1 MDTQT
6 LKSELPKTTVCPKCG
21 RVLPPDAPRGL
32 CTKCLVGAMLDT
44 GPLAGALHLAV
55 GKSVL
60 PRAFGPYELLEEVA
74 RGGMGIVYKARQT
87 QINRVV
93 ALKVIAA
100 GQFASPGFVERFR
113 TEAEAVASL
122 DDPHIVPIY
131 EVGECE
137 GQGFF
142 SMRFVE
148 GGSLA
153 QRISDRKSPLSNRE
167 AVELLAKVSRAVHHA
182 HQRGILHR
190 DIKPGNILLDAKG
203 EPHLTDF
210 GLAKLVAKDSTL
222 TRTVA
227 MMGTPSYM
235 SPEQARGEARQLT
248 TAVDVY
254 GLGAVFYESLTGRP
268 PFAGGTTMET
278 VRRVLEQEPAR
289 PRALS
294 PSVGHD
300 LETICLKCLEK
311 VPASRYGSA
320 EALAEDLERWL
331 NHEPILARRATPL
344 ERLAK
349 WMRRNPKVA
358 ALTVL
363 LNVVFVVGL
372 AGILTMSV
380 RLASANFE
388 KTQSNIRLAKDLRDF
403 EWQKLDELAT
413 SGKRD
418 DALAT
423 LSDSLRHNPNDRVAA
438 TRLISMMSVCN
449 FALPAGP
456 PMRHGAAVNIVVL
469 SADGRRAVTAA
480 DDGKARIWDL
490 QTGRVLAT
498 LIHPL
503 KVTVAAFA
511 ADEAFV
517 LTTCID
523 GTFRLWNSGTA
534 SVVFEF
540 PKAPDCRIPQTLSND
555 RKRVALLETDT
566 SVQVW
571 DLLGHQR
578 LGGAFEMPGLVNASV
593 FGQDPGTIALA
604 SEDGTVSVRTGE
616 SYQTIALQLK
626 LPKGVTLLKF
636 SPDGSRLA
644 AAWGG
649 WITLWDSGSW
659 TKLKEFQ
666 ADDTQ
671 ILWLEFAPDGSR
683 CVTMAYDRP
692 LKIWEVASG
701 QAVGQPIDA
710 ERPFAYF
717 VISSDGKRLATRSQ
731 GGAARIWDALTGLP
745 VSEPFEHEGPITD
758 LRFDPRGQFLITASQ
773 DGTAQVWDVETGRP
787 GGLSLKTTD
796 PYPCAC
802 FSLDGRL
809 VVRTSE
815 QRAEVFD
822 GQTGEP
828 RGKPMVHAGQIYRM
842 KLSPDGKKLATAAW
856 DNTGRV
862 WDFQTGEPLTPPLKH
877 RRRLYAIAFSPNG
890 RFVATASEDATAR
903 LWDAATGQPIGPSL
917 AHEGEVLDVYFSPD
931 SRALLTASTDGTAR
945 LWSTDQGAPLWPQP
959 LRHKG
964 IVWTAEFSPDGR
976 RIATASADKSA
987 LVWDAQSRLPLTRP
1001 MLHERGVSGAHFS
1014 PDGKWVLT
1022 FSSDGTARVWD
1033 ARSGEPVS
1041 QPMRHKGSLADAV
1054 FSPDGRWVFTG
1065 SHDGVARLW
1074 DARTGYPLSEPLQ
1087 HTGEITCIQFS
1098 PDGRR
1103 CLSIASLDAL
1113 RLWAA
1118 MDSPVP
1124 VPLWFCE
1131 FVEAVAGRRC
1141 NQHHDAE
1148 PVSRESLQA
1157 FRQRFADSRET
1168 DFYSRWANWFVYER
1182 LKDPAPAF
1190 VP

>member
-1 MDTQT
+1 
-6 LKSELPKTTVCPKCG
+6 
-21 RVLPPDAPRGL
+21 
-32 CTKCLVGAMLDT
+32 MLDA
-44 GPLAGALHLAV
+44 GPLASALHMAV

-60 PRAFGPYELLEEVA
+60 PRAFGAYELLEEVA

-87 QINRVV
+87 PINRVV
-93 ALKVIAA
+93 ALKVIAG
-100 GQFASPGFVERFR
+100 GQFASPDFVERFR
-113 TEAEAVASL
+113 TEAETVASL
-122 DDPHIVPIY
+122 DHPNIVPIY

-153 QRISDRKSPLSNRE
+153 RRISNGKSPLLNRE

-190 DIKPGNILLDAKG
+190 DVKPGNILLDAKG

-222 TRTVA
+222 TRTAA
-227 MMGTPSYM
+227 MLGTPSYM
-235 SPEQARGEARQLT
+235 SPEQARGEAKQLT

-254 GLGAVFYESLTGRP
+254 GLGAVFYELLTGRP

-278 VRRVLEQEPAR
+278 VRQVLEKEPVR
-289 PRALS
+289 PKALC
-294 PSVGHD
+294 PSADHD

-311 VPASRYGSA
+311 IPASRYGSA

-331 NHEPILARRATPL
+331 NHEPILARRSTVI

-349 WMRRNPKVA
+349 WTRRNPKVA
-358 ALTVL
+358 ALTL
-363 LNVVFVVGL
+363 LLHVVFLVGL
-372 AGILTMSV
+372 AGILLMSV
-380 RLASANFE
+380 RLASANHE
-388 KTQSNIRLAKDLRDF
+388 KTKSNIQLAKDLRDF

-418 DALAT
+418 DALANLT
-423 LSDSLRHNPNDRVAA
+423 DFLRHNPNDRVAA
-438 TRLISMMSVCN
+438 SRLISMMSVCN
-449 FALPAGP
+449 FALPAGA
-456 PMRHGAAVNIVVL
+456 PMRHGAPLTTLVL

-490 QTGRVLAT
+490 QSGRVLAT

-511 ADEAFV
+511 ADERFV
-517 LTTCID
+517 LTMCID
-523 GTFRLWNSGTA
+523 GTLRLWNSGTA

-555 RKRVALLETDT
+555 RKRVALLQTDT

-571 DLLGHQR
+571 DLMGHQR
-578 LGGAFEMPGLVNASV
+578 LGGVLPMPDLVNASV

-604 SEDGTVSVRTGE
+604 SEDGTIRVRTGE

-626 LPKGVTLLKF
+626 LPKGVTLVKF
-636 SPDGSRLA
+636 SPDGSTLA

-649 WITLWDSGSW
+649 SITLWDTKSW
-659 TKLKEFQ
+659 TKLREIQ
-666 ADDTQ
+666 AYDAQ
-671 ILWLEFAPDGSR
+671 VLWLEYAPDGR
-683 CVTMAYDRP
+683 RIVTMAYDRP

-701 QAVGQPIDA
+701 QTVGQPIEA

-717 VISSDGKRLATRSQ
+717 VMSPDGKRLATRSQ
-731 GGAARIWDALTGLP
+731 GGVARIWDALSGLP
-745 VSEPFEHEGPITD
+745 ESESFEHEGPITD
-758 LRFDPRGQFLITASQ
+758 LRFDPSGQFVITASQ
-773 DGTAQVWDVETGRP
+773 DGTAQVWDVQNGQA
-787 GGLSLKTTD
+787 GGLSFKTTD
-796 PYPCAC
+796 TYPCAC

-809 VVRTSE
+809 VVRTTEE

-822 GQTGEP
+822 AQTGE
-828 RGKPMVHAGQIYRM
+828 RVGKPMVHAGQVYRI
-842 KLSPDGKKLATAAW
+842 KLSPDGKKLATASW

-877 RRRLYAIAFSPNG
+877 RRRLYKIVFSPDG
-890 RFVATASEDATAR
+890 RYVATASEDTTAR
-903 LWDAATGQPIGPSL
+903 LWDAATGQPMGPPL

-931 SRALLTASTDGTAR
+931 SRGLLTASTDGTAR
-945 LWSTDQGAPLWPQP
+945 LWSTNQGAQLWPQP

-976 RIATASADKSA
+976 RIVTASADKSA

-1001 MLHERGVSGAHFS
+1001 MIHERGVSEAHFS

-1022 FSSDGTARVWD
+1022 CSLDGTARVWD
-1033 ARSGEPVS
+1033 GSSGEPVS
-1041 QPMRHKGSLADAV
+1041 QPMRHKGRLADAV
-1054 FSPDGRWVFTG
+1054 FSPDGRTVFTG
-1065 SHDGVARLW
+1065 SQDGTARLW

-1087 HTGEITCIQFS
+1087 HKGAITCIQFS

-1103 CLSIASLDAL
+1103 CLSIAGLDAL
-1113 RLWAA
+1113 RLWDV

-1131 FVEAVAGRRC
+1131 FVEAVAGRHC
-1141 NQHHDAE
+1141 NEHHNAE
-1148 PVSRESLQA
+1148 PVSHESLRP
-1157 FRQRFADSRET
+1157 FRQRFADSRDT
-1168 DFYSRWANWFVYER
+1168 DFYSRYAHWFLHER

>member
-1 MDTQT
+1 M
-6 LKSELPKTTVCPKCG
+6 V
-21 RVLPPDAPRGL
+21 
-32 CTKCLVGAMLDT
+32 DT
-44 GPLAGALHLAV
+44 GPLADALRLAV
-55 GKSVL
+55 GHSVL
-60 PRAFGPYELLEEVA
+60 PRQFGAYELLEELA

-87 QINRVV
+87 HVNRIV

-100 GQFASPGFVERFR
+100 GQFASRDFVERFR

-131 EVGECE
+131 EVGDCE

-142 SMRFVE
+142 SMRFLE

-153 QRISDRKSPLSNRE
+153 QRIANRHSPLSNRR

-190 DIKPGNILLDAKG
+190 DIKPGNILLDLKG

-210 GLAKLVAKDSTL
+210 GLAKLIAKDSTL

-227 MMGTPSYM
+227 LLGTPSYM
-235 SPEQARGEARQLT
+235 SPEQARGESRHLT

-254 GLGAVFYESLTGRP
+254 GLGAVFYELIAGRP

-278 VRRVLEQEPAR
+278 VRQVLEKEPVR
-289 PRALS
+289 PKALC
-294 PSVGHD
+294 PSVDHD

-311 VPASRYGSA
+311 TPASRYGSA

-331 NHEPILARRATPL
+331 NHEPILARRSTAI
-344 ERLAK
+344 ERVAK

-358 ALTVL
+358 TLTVL
-363 LNVVFVVGL
+363 LHVVLLLGL
-372 AGILTMSV
+372 AGMLTMSV
-380 RLASANFE
+380 RLAASNFE
-388 KTQSNIRLAKDLRDF
+388 KTQSNIQLAKDLRDF

-423 LSDSLRHNPNDRVAA
+423 LADFLRHDPNDRAAA
-438 TRLISMMSVCN
+438 TRLVSMMSACN
-449 FALPAGP
+449 FALPSGA
-456 PMRHGAAVNIVVL
+456 PMRHGAALNTLVL
-469 SADGRRAVTAA
+469 STDGRRAVTAA

-490 QTGRVLAT
+490 QSRRLLTT

-511 ADEAFV
+511 ADESFV

-523 GTFRLWNSGTA
+523 GTFRLWNSDTA

-540 PKAPDCRIPQTLSND
+540 PKAPDFRIPQTLSND
-555 RKRVALLETDT
+555 RKRVAFLETDT

-571 DLLGHQR
+571 DLLKHQR
-578 LGGAFEMPGLVNASV
+578 LGGALKMPGLVNASV
-593 FGQDPGTIALA
+593 FGQDPGTMALA

-616 SYQTIALQLK
+616 SYQDIAFQIK
-626 LPKGVTLLKF
+626 LPTGVTLLKF

-649 WITLWDSGSW
+649 WITLWDTGSW
-659 TKLKEFQ
+659 AKLKEFEAHDAQ
-666 ADDTQ
+666 V
-671 ILWLEFAPDGSR
+671 LWLEFTPDGRHLVS
-683 CVTMAYDRP
+683 MAYDRP
-692 LKIWEVASG
+692 LKIWESATG
-701 QAVGQPIDA
+701 QTVGQPIEA
-710 ERPFAYF
+710 ERPFAYL
-717 VISSDGKRLATRSQ
+717 IMSPDGKRLATRSQ
-731 GGAARIWDALTGLP
+731 GGTVRIWDALTGLP
-745 VSEPFEHEGPITD
+745 LSEPFEHEGPVTD
-758 LRFDPRGQFLITASQ
+758 LRFDPNGQFIITASQ
-773 DGTAQVWDVETGRP
+773 DGTAQVWDVQNAPVGA
-787 GGLSLKTTD
+787 LSFKTSD
-796 PYPCAC
+796 NYPCAC
-802 FSLDGRL
+802 FSRDGRL
-809 VVRTSE
+809 VARTTE

-822 GQTGEP
+822 AQTGRP
-828 RGKPMVHAGQIYRM
+828 MGKPMAHAAEIYRM

-890 RFVATASEDATAR
+890 RWVATASEDATAR

-917 AHEGEVLDVYFSPD
+917 AHEGEVLDVFFGPD
-931 SRALLTASTDGTAR
+931 SHGLLTASTDGTAR

-976 RIATASADKSA
+976 RIVTASADKSA
-987 LVWDAQSRLPLTRP
+987 VVWDAQSRLPVTRP

-1014 PDGKWVLT
+1014 PDGKRVLT
-1022 FSSDGTARVWD
+1022 FSLDGTARVWD
-1033 ARSGEPVS
+1033 ASSGEPVS
-1041 QPMRHKGSLADAV
+1041 QLMRHKRRLADAV
-1054 FSPDGRWVFTG
+1054 FSPDGHLVFTG
-1065 SHDGVARLW
+1065 SQDGVARLW

-1087 HTGEITCIQFS
+1087 HAGAITCIQFS
-1098 PDGRR
+1098 PHGRR
-1103 CLSIASLDAL
+1103 CLSIAGLDAL
-1113 RLWAA
+1113 RLWEV

-1124 VPLWFCE
+1124 VPPGFCE

-1141 NQHHDAE
+1141 NAHHDVE
-1148 PVSRESLQA
+1148 PVSHEALQP
-1157 FRQRFADSRET
+1157 FRQRFAGSRET
-1168 DFYSRWANWFVYER
+1168 DFYSHYANWFLYER
-1182 LKDPAPAF
+1182 FKDPAPAF

>member
-1 MDTQT
+1 MS
-6 LKSELPKTTVCPKCG
+6 SELPKTATCPKCG
-21 RVLPPDAPRGL
+21 RVLPPDAPQGL

-44 GPLAGALHLAV
+44 GPLAAVLQLAG
-55 GKSVL
+55 GKTAL

-74 RGGMGIVYKARQT
+74 RGGMGIVYRARQV

-93 ALKVIAA
+93 ALKVMAA
-100 GQFASPGFVERFR
+100 GQFASPDFVERFR

-153 QRISDRKSPLSNRE
+153 QRISGPKPPLSNRE
-167 AVELLAKVSRAVHHA
+167 AVELLAKVARAVHHA

-190 DIKPGNILLDAKG
+190 DVKPGNILLDAKG
-203 EPHLTDF
+203 DPHLTDF

-227 MMGTPSYM
+227 MLGTPSYM
-235 SPEQARGEARQLT
+235 SPELARGESKHLT

-254 GLGAVFYESLTGRP
+254 GLGAVFYELLTGRP

-278 VRRVLEQEPAR
+278 VRQVLEKEPVR
-289 PRALS
+289 PKALS
-294 PSVGHD
+294 PSVDHD

-311 VPASRYGSA
+311 LPASRYGSA

-331 NHEPILARRATPL
+331 NHEPILARRSTPI

-363 LNVVFVVGL
+363 LLAVFVVGL

-380 RLASANFE
+380 RLATANFE
-388 KTQSNIRLAKDLRDF
+388 KTQSNIQLAKDLRDF

-418 DALAT
+418 DALANLT
-423 LSDSLRHNPNDRVAA
+423 DFLRHNPNDRVAA
-438 TRLISMMSVCN
+438 TRLISMLSGCN
-449 FALPAGP
+449 FALPAGA
-456 PMRHGAAVNIVVL
+456 PMRHGAALTTLVL

-490 QTGRVLAT
+490 QTGRLLAT

-517 LTTCID
+517 LTTCLD
-523 GTFRLWNSGTA
+523 GTFRLWDSRTA

-540 PKAPDCRIPQTLSND
+540 PKAPDCRIPQTLSCE

-566 SVQVW
+566 SVQIW
-571 DLLGHQR
+571 DLLGRQR
-578 LGGAFEMPGLVNASV
+578 LGGALQMPGLVNASV
-593 FGQDPGTIALA
+593 FSQDPGTIALA
-604 SEDGTVSVRTGE
+604 SEDGTVCVRTGAN
-616 SYQTIALQLK
+616 YQTVALQVK
-626 LPKGVTLLKF
+626 LPKSVTLLKF
-636 SPDGSRLA
+636 SPDNRALA

-649 WITLWDSGSW
+649 WITLWDTRRW

-666 ADDTQ
+666 AYDAQ
-671 ILWLEFAPDGSR
+671 ILWLEFAGDGR
-683 CVTMAYDRP
+683 RLITMAYDQP
-692 LKIWEVASG
+692 LKIWDAASG
-701 QAVGQPIDA
+701 QTIGRPIEA

-717 VISSDGKRLATRSQ
+717 VMSPDGKRLVTRSQ
-731 GGAARIWDALTGLP
+731 GGAARIWDAVTGLP
-745 VSEPFEHEGPITD
+745 LSEPFEHEGPITD
-758 LRFDPRGQFLITASQ
+758 LRFDPSGQFIITASQ
-773 DGTAQVWDVETGRP
+773 DGTAQLWEVQTGRP
-787 GGLSLKTTD
+787 EGMSLKTTD
-796 PYPCAC
+796 PYPSAC
-802 FSLDGRL
+802 FSLDGRR
-809 VVRTSE
+809 VVRTTE
-815 QRAEVFD
+815 GRAEIFD
-822 GQTGEP
+822 AQTGE
-828 RGKPMVHAGQIYRM
+828 RIGRPMVHAALVYRV
-842 KLSPDGKKLATAAW
+842 KVSPDGKKLATASW
-856 DNTGRV
+856 DSTGRV
-862 WDFQTGEPLTPPLKH
+862 WDFQTGEPLTPPLRH
-877 RRRLYAIAFSPNG
+877 RRRLYQITFSPNG
-890 RFVATASEDATAR
+890 RLVATASEDATAR
-903 LWDAATGQPIGPSL
+903 LWDAATGQPLGPPL
-917 AHEGEVLDVYFSPD
+917 VHEGEVLDVCFSPD

-945 LWSTDQGAPLWPQP
+945 LWSTNQGAPLWPQP

-976 RIATASADKSA
+976 RIVTASADKSA
-987 LVWDAQSRLPLTRP
+987 LVWDAESRLPLTRP
-1001 MLHERGVSGAHFS
+1001 MLHERGASGAHFS

-1022 FSSDGTARVWD
+1022 FSLDGTARVWD
-1033 ARSGEPVS
+1033 ASTGEPVS
-1041 QPMRHKGSLADAV
+1041 QPMRHKARLAAAV
-1054 FSPDGRWVFTG
+1054 FSPDGRTVLTG
-1065 SHDGVARLW
+1065 AQDGEARLW
-1074 DARTGYPLSEPLQ
+1074 DARTGYPIGEPLQ
-1087 HTGEITCIQFS
+1087 HSGPITGIQFS

-1103 CLSIASLDAL
+1103 CLRIAGSDAL
-1113 RLWAA
+1113 RLWDV

-1124 VPLWFCE
+1124 VPLWFWE

-1141 NQHHDAE
+1141 NEHHEVE
-1148 PVSRESLQA
+1148 PVSHESLQP
-1157 FRQRFADSRET
+1157 FRQKVAQTRET
-1168 DFYSRWANWFVYER
+1168 DFYARYANWFLNER
-1182 LKDPAPAF
+1182 VKDPAPPFA
-1190 VP
+1190 P

>member
-1 MDTQT
+1 
-6 LKSELPKTTVCPKCG
+6 
-21 RVLPPDAPRGL
+21 
-32 CTKCLVGAMLDT
+32 MLDT
-44 GPLAGALHLAV
+44 GPLAGALHLAA

-60 PRAFGPYELLEEVA
+60 PRPFGAYELLEELA
-74 RGGMGIVYKARQT
+74 RGGMGIVYKALQP

-100 GQFASPGFVERFR
+100 GQFASPDFVERFR

-131 EVGECE
+131 EVGNCE

-153 QRISDRKSPLSNRE
+153 QRIANRESPLSHRQ
-167 AVELLAKVSRAVHHA
+167 AVELTAKISRAVHHA

-210 GLAKLVAKDSTL
+210 GLAKLIAKDSTL

-227 MMGTPSYM
+227 MLGTPSYM
-235 SPEQARGEARQLT
+235 SPEQARGEARHLT

-254 GLGAVFYESLTGRP
+254 GLGAVFYELLTRRP

-278 VRRVLEQEPAR
+278 VRLVLDQEPVR
-289 PRALS
+289 PRELN
-294 PSVGHD
+294 PSVAQD

-311 VPASRYGSA
+311 LPASRYGSA

-331 NHEPILARRATPL
+331 HHEPILARRTTTV
-344 ERLAK
+344 ERLGK

-358 ALTVL
+358 GLTL
-363 LNVVFVVGL
+363 LLVVVFLAGL

-388 KTQSNIRLAKDLRDF
+388 KTRSNIHLAKDLRDF

-413 SGKRD
+413 TGKRD
-418 DALAT
+418 DALAI
-423 LSDSLRHNPNDRVAA
+423 LADFLRHNPNDRIAA
-438 TRLISMMSVCN
+438 TRLLSMLSVCN

-456 PMRHGAAVNIVVL
+456 PMRHGAPLTTLVL
-469 SADGRRAVTAA
+469 STDGRRAVTAA
-480 DDGKARIWDL
+480 DDGKARIWDV
-490 QTGRVLAT
+490 QSGRLRAA

-523 GTFRLWNSGTA
+523 GSFRLWNSGTA
-534 SVVFEF
+534 SLVFEF
-540 PKAPDCRIPQTLSND
+540 PKAPDCRIPQTLSPD

-571 DLLGHQR
+571 ELLGHRR
-578 LGGAFEMPGLVNASV
+578 LGGALKMPGLVNASE
-593 FGQDPGTIALA
+593 FALEPGTIALA
-604 SEDGTVSVRTGE
+604 SEDGTISVRTGE
-616 SYQTIALQLK
+616 SYQTTALQLK
-626 LPKGVTLLKF
+626 LPKGVTLMKF
-636 SPDGSRLA
+636 SPDGRRLA

-649 WITLWDSGSW
+649 WITIWDTGRW

-666 ADDTQ
+666 AEDTQ
-671 ILWLEFAPDGSR
+671 VLWLEFAPDGSR
-683 CVTMAYDRP
+683 LVTMAYDRP
-692 LKIWEVASG
+692 LKIWDVGSG
-701 QAVGQPIDA
+701 QTVGQPLEA
-710 ERPFAYF
+710 ERPYAFF
-717 VISSDGKRLATRSQ
+717 VISPDGKRLATRSQ
-731 GGAARIWDALTGLP
+731 GGTARIWDALTGRPL
-745 VSEPFEHEGPITD
+745 SEPFEHEGPITD
-758 LRFDPRGQFLITASQ
+758 LRFDPSGHFIITASQ
-773 DGTAQVWDVETGRP
+773 DGTAQVWEVQTGSP
-787 GGLSLKTTD
+787 AGMSLSTTD

-802 FSLDGRL
+802 FSRDGRF
-809 VVRTSE
+809 VVRTTE
-815 QRAEVFD
+815 RRAEVFD
-822 GQTGEP
+822 AQTGQSL
-828 RGKPMVHAGQIYRM
+828 GTSMVHAAQIYRM
-842 KLSPDGKKLATAAW
+842 TLSPDGRKLATAAW

-862 WDFQTGEPLTPPLKH
+862 WDLQTGGPLTPPLQH
-877 RRRLYAIAFSPNG
+877 RRRLYKITFSPNG

-903 LWDAATGQPIGPSL
+903 LWDAATGHPLGPSL

-931 SRALLTASTDGTAR
+931 SRGLLTASTDGTAR

-976 RIATASADKSA
+976 RIVTASSDKSA
-987 LVWDAQSRLPLTRP
+987 VVWDAHSRLPLTRP
-1001 MLHERGVSGAHFS
+1001 MLHERSVSGAHFS
-1014 PDGKWVLT
+1014 PDGKWVVT
-1022 FSSDGTARVWD
+1022 FSADGTARVWD
-1033 ARSGEPVS
+1033 ASSGEPVS
-1041 QPMRHKGSLADAV
+1041 QPMRHKSSLADAV
-1054 FSPDGRWVFTG
+1054 FSPDGCVVFTG
-1065 SHDGVARLW
+1065 SQDGMARLW

-1087 HTGEITCIQFS
+1087 HRGAITCIQFS

-1103 CLSIASLDAL
+1103 CLSIAGLEAL
-1113 RLWAA
+1113 RLWDV

-1124 VPLWFCE
+1124 VPAWFCE
-1131 FVEAVAGRRC
+1131 LVEAVAGRRC
-1141 NQHHDAE
+1141 NQYHDAE
-1148 PVSRESLQA
+1148 PVSHQSLQP
-1157 FRQRFADSRET
+1157 FRQRFADSRDT
-1168 DFYSRWANWFVYER
+1168 DFYSRYAKWFLYDR
-1182 LKDPAPAF
+1182 LQDPAPAL

>member
-1 MDTQT
+1 MP
-6 LKSELPKTTVCPKCG
+6 ELPKTAVCPKCG
-21 RVLPPDAPRGL
+21 RVLPPDAPHGL

-44 GPLAGALHLAV
+44 VALAGVLRLA
-55 GKSVL
+55 GDKSVL
-60 PRAFGPYELLEEVA
+60 PRAFGTYELLEEIA
-74 RGGMGIVYKARQT
+74 RGGMGIVYRARQP
-87 QINRVV
+87 QLNRVV

-100 GQFASPGFVERFR
+100 GQFASPDFVERFR
-113 TEAEAVASL
+113 TEAEAVARL

-153 QRISDRKSPLSNRE
+153 QRIATRKAPFPNRE

-190 DIKPGNILLDAKG
+190 DVKPGNILLDAKG

-227 MMGTPSYM
+227 MLGTPSYM
-235 SPEQARGEARQLT
+235 SPEQARGEARHLT

-254 GLGAVFYESLTGRP
+254 GLGAVFYELLTGRP

-278 VRRVLEQEPAR
+278 VRQVLEKEPVR
-289 PRALS
+289 PKALS
-294 PSVGHD
+294 PAVDHD

-311 VPASRYGSA
+311 LPAGRYGSA

-331 NHEPILARRATPL
+331 NHEPILARRTTPV

-363 LNVVFVVGL
+363 LLVVFVVGL
-372 AGILTMSV
+372 TGILTMSV

-388 KTQSNIRLAKDLRDF
+388 KTQSNIQLAKDLRDF
-403 EWQKLDELAT
+403 EWQKLDELAI

-418 DALAT
+418 DALANLT
-423 LSDSLRHNPNDRVAA
+423 DFLRHNPNDRVAA
-438 TRLISMMSVCN
+438 TRLIAMMSVCN
-449 FALPAGP
+449 FALPAGA
-456 PMRHGAAVNIVVL
+456 PMRHGAVLSTLVL
-469 SADGRRAVTAA
+469 SADSRRAVTAA

-490 QTGRVLAT
+490 QSGRLLAT

-517 LTTCID
+517 LTTCLD
-523 GTFRLWNSGTA
+523 GTFRLWDSRTA
-534 SVVFEF
+534 NVVFEF
-540 PKAPDCRIPQTLSND
+540 PKAPDCRIPQTLSYN

-578 LGGAFEMPGLVNASV
+578 LGRGLQMPGLVNGVAFST
-593 FGQDPGTIALA
+593 DPGTLALA
-604 SEDGTVSVRTGE
+604 SDDGTVSVWTGE
-616 SYQTIALQLK
+616 SYQTTSLQHK
-626 LPKGVTLLKF
+626 LPRSVTLLRF
-636 SPDGSRLA
+636 SSDDSTLA

-649 WITLWDSGSW
+649 WITLWDTRSW

-666 ADDTQ
+666 AYDAQ
-671 ILWLEFAPDGSR
+671 VLWLEFAADGHRLIS
-683 CVTMAYDRP
+683 MAYDQPVR
-692 LKIWEVASG
+692 IWDIASG
-701 QAVGQPIDA
+701 QTVGHPIEA

-717 VISSDGKRLATRSQ
+717 IMSPDGRRLATRSQ
-731 GGAARIWDALTGLP
+731 GGAVRIWDALTGLP
-745 VSEPFEHEGPITD
+745 LSEPFEHEGPVTD
-758 LRFDPRGQFLITASQ
+758 LRFDPSGQFVITASQ
-773 DGTAQVWDVETGRP
+773 DGTAQLWDVQTGRL
-787 GGLSLKTTD
+787 GGPSFKTTD
-796 PYPCAC
+796 KYPSAC
-802 FSLDGRL
+802 FSLDGRR
-809 VVRTSE
+809 VVLTTE
-815 QRAEVFD
+815 HRAEVFD
-822 GQTGEP
+822 AQTAKP
-828 RGKPMVHAGQIYRM
+828 VGKPMVHAGQVYRV
-842 KLSPDGKKLATAAW
+842 KLSPDGKKLATASW

-877 RRRLYAIAFSPNG
+877 RRRLYQITFSPNG
-890 RFVATASEDATAR
+890 RLVATASEDTTAR
-903 LWDAATGQPIGPSL
+903 LWDAATGQPIGPPLS
-917 AHEGEVLDVYFSPD
+917 HEGEVLDVCFSLD
-931 SRALLTASTDGTAR
+931 SRGLLTASTDGTAR
-945 LWSTDQGAPLWPQP
+945 LWSTNQGAPLWPQP

-976 RIATASADKSA
+976 RIVTASADKSA
-987 LVWDAQSRLPLTRP
+987 LVWDARSRVPLTRP

-1022 FSSDGTARVWD
+1022 FSLDGTARVWD
-1033 ARSGEPVS
+1033 ANSGEPVS
-1041 QPMRHKGSLADAV
+1041 QPMRHRARLADAV
-1054 FSPDGRWVFTG
+1054 FSPDGRSVLTG
-1065 SHDGVARLW
+1065 AQDGVARLW
-1074 DARTGYPLSEPLQ
+1074 DARTGYPISEPLQ
-1087 HTGEITCIQFS
+1087 HTGPITDIQFN
-1098 PDGRR
+1098 PDGRH
-1103 CLSIASLDAL
+1103 CLSVAGSDAL
-1113 RLWAA
+1113 RLWDV

-1141 NQHHDAE
+1141 NEHHEVE
-1148 PVSRESLQA
+1148 PVSHEALQP
-1157 FRQRFADSRET
+1157 FRQKFADTREM
-1168 DFYSRWANWFVYER
+1168 DFYSHYANWFLDER
-1182 LKDPAPAF
+1182 LKDPAPPF